1 MMYLKQIRFSA
12 DGEKAWPWCLP
23 SLSGLEAFRLE
34 APVTVLTGE
43 NGSGKST
50 LMEALAIALKMPAI
64 GRVDAHR
71 DETLKD
77 LQPFAHSLRLDMN
90 LTRPKARFFMRSED
104 FFGFQRRLVQEMTEL
119 KQELARVEV
128 EYKDRSAFAKGQA
141 RMAFAGSLAAYESRY
156 GKDALNQSSHGESFL
171 RLFQSRIVPGGL
183 YLLDEPEA
191 PLSPLRQLALL
202 SMIRDMAEK
211 QDCQFILVTHSP
223 VLAALPGA
231 QVLTFDTAPF
241 SNTRYEELEA
251 VNLLRDFLS
260 CPERMLRQL

>member
-1 MMYLKQIRFSA
+1 M
-12 DGEKAWPWCLP
+12 KA
-23 SLSGLEAFRLE
+23 
-34 APVTVLTGE
+34 
-43 NGSGKST
+43 
-50 LMEALAIALKMPAI
+50 
-64 GRVDAHR
+64 
-71 DETLKD
+71 
-77 LQPFAHSLRLDMN
+77 
-90 LTRPKARFFMRSED
+90 
-104 FFGFQRRLVQEMTEL
+104 
-119 KQELARVEV
+119 ELARVEV
-128 EYKDRSAFAKGQA
+128 EYKDKSAFTQGQA
-141 RMAFAGSLAAYESRY
+141 RMAYAGSLAAYEERY

-211 QDCQFILVTHSP
+211 QDCQFILATHSP
-223 VLAALPGA
+223 ILAALPGA
-231 QVLTFDTAPF
+231 QVLTFDTAPL